1 MAAKT
6 PAVGI
11 DLGTTYSCVGVFQH
25 GKVEII
31 ANDQGNRT
39 TPSYVGFTDTERLI
53 GDAAKNQVAMNPN
66 NTIFGKQLTPNIF
79 IDVNYSIIPFV
90 IIFVFI

>member
-1 MAAKT
+1 MSKG

-39 TPSYVGFTDTERLI
+39 TPSYVAFTDTERLI
-53 GDAAKNQVAMNPN
+53 GDAAKNQVAMNPT
-66 NTIFGKQLTPNIF
+66 NTVFGKAAGLAHLVGIKKIF
-79 IDVNYSIIPFV
+79 PGCN
-90 IIFVFI
+90 

>member
-1 MAAKT
+1 MSKG

-39 TPSYVGFTDTERLI
+39 TPSYVAFTDTERLI
-53 GDAAKNQVAMNPN
+53 GDAAKNQVALNPN
-66 NTIFGKQLTPNIF
+66 NTVFGKTSDPF
-79 IDVNYSIIPFV
+79 YKTSINSDPSLLS
-90 IIFVFI
+90 